1 MILKEMENKIT
12 PVRSINDNQ
21 EEIINNILS
30 LHSPNKKIDVDV
42 TYSKGVFY
50 KSGVVTEPTMKFDLT
65 PQTEDTVQADSRD
78 LPLKDESV
86 GTIMFDPPFV
96 IAGETYKNNTDSNS
110 SKIAKRFSA
119 YKNFKELKE
128 HYYNSLKEFY
138 RVLKKS
144 GIVIFKCQNT
154 VSGGKQLFSHY
165 FILKSAL
172 EIGLYPKDEFVL
184 LSKSK
189 MTSFGGRWKQQQH
202 AMKYHSYFLVLK
214 KEDCKVDYKI

>member
-1 MILKEMENKIT
+1 MKKFIPIQSVNRE
-12 PVRSINDNQ
+12 Q
-21 EEIINNILS
+21 EDIINNILS
-30 LHSPNKKIDVDV
+30 LHSPNNKIDVDV

-50 KSGVVTEPTMKFDLT
+50 KSGVVQQPTYKFDLT
-65 PQTEDTVQADSRD
+65 PQTEDTIQVDSRD
-78 LPLKDESV
+78 LPLEDGSV
-86 GTIMFDPPFV
+86 ETIMFDPPFV
-96 IAGETYKNNTDSNS
+96 IAGETYKSNGENS

-119 YKNFKELKE
+119 YKNFDELKE
-128 HYYNSLKEFY
+128 HYYNSLREFY
-138 RVLKKS
+138 RVLKKG

-172 EIGLYPKDEFVL
+172 EIGFYPKDEFVL

-214 KEDCKVDYKI
+214 KEDCKVNYKI